1 MKGDFMAKVKW
12 AVIPALMLAVTTLS
26 PASSAA
32 EDTSYA
38 VGATLYARGLYA
50 DAALQFLGFVK
61 ASPQDALAPRALL
74 LAAEARRRTGDNA
87 AAYDLYQ
94 NVEKSY
100 PKTPQSALA
109 QLRVAEIEILNNKI
123 EGRAKTLQSLK
134 GLPPEAESLRT
145 FLLAKV
151 LVAEGRKEEA
161 SRVIEQAEG
170 AGFAGGSA
178 YLVKGDIALAGGDFG
193 TALAAY
199 QKALQE
205 DRLKPTATLRL
216 AELARRAGRN
226 DDALTLYRTIN
237 VGSLPSEREKV
248 VYTAGFGLSLLSS
261 GDYRSAQQQLSS
273 AIQFAKKMDDA
284 TRSSIIAACLPA
296 LSVSA
301 LLNGDMKLIDDLTAD
316 LPPNDSLTTWLRTWT
331 AYRKGDFK
339 SALQTAQSVAAAGNE
354 KNAGIANDIRLVGAV
369 SAANLKDWGNLK
381 ALLIGPFSGYP
392 EYLNPLLQALRIY
405 GEQAPPQDLDLA
417 LQALL
422 RTSPPSNIASWAE
435 ALLASQA
442 VKSGNLDN
450 AEVRVKGFVS
460 AYPTSPYVSPLRKSL
475 LALAAA
481 SAPPAKIVELAKEY
495 IASNPAGDI
504 TDAEELLAW
513 GLYGQGQKK
522 EAADALLKAHDIA
535 KDQAVKGRLVYEAGL
550 SLAEGGDEKAALK
563 LLYDAGK
570 DGFALPPDAAVW
582 ATLHSSPD
590 EASVL
595 AERLVPALKS
605 EGPLSQAA
613 LAAIYRTYSSSGRWK
628 ELGEAIDVYLAA
640 RKPDEAG
647 AEESAAA
654 RLYKAEAEF
663 NLDRAASSFTL
674 VDNALPS
681 LRGFDRAKALLIRGR
696 SLVRLGRPDEGLSD
710 LLYVG
715 MVVVPLDDASKA
727 VVHSALVEA
736 RATAEK
742 LGKNDLVGAIDKS
755 LASLTIGKA
764 Q

>member
-1 MKGDFMAKVKW
+1 MTKTKW
-12 AVIPALMLAVTTLS
+12 TVIPALVLAVTILS
-26 PASSAA
+26 TASVAA

-50 DAALQFLGFVK
+50 DAAVQFLNFVK

-74 LAAEARRRTGDNA
+74 LAGEARRRTGDNA
-87 AAYDLYQ
+87 AAYELYQ

-100 PKTPQSALA
+100 PKTPQAALA
-109 QLRVAEIEILNNKI
+109 QLRVAEIEILNNKT
-123 EGRAKTLQSLK
+123 EGRAKTLQALR

-161 SRVIEQAEG
+161 TRVIEQAEG

-205 DRLKPTATLRL
+205 DRLKPAATLRL
-216 AELARRAGRN
+216 AELARRGGRN
-226 DDALTLYRTIN
+226 DDALTLYRSIN
-237 VGSLPSEREKV
+237 IGTLQSEREKA
-248 VYTAGFGLSLLSS
+248 VYTAGFGLSLLAT
-261 GDYRSAQQQLSS
+261 GDYRTAQQQLSS
-273 AIQFAKKMDDA
+273 AIQFSKKMDNA
-284 TRSSIIAACLPA
+284 TRASVTAACLPA
-296 LSVSA
+296 LSVTA
-301 LLNGDMKLIDDLTAD
+301 LMNGDTKSIDDTMAD
-316 LPPNDSLTTWLRTWT
+316 LQPNDSLTTWLRVWT

-339 SALQTAQSVAAAGNE
+339 TTLQIAQSVAAAGNE
-354 KNAGIANDIRLVGAV
+354 KNTGVANDIRLVGAI

-381 ALLIGPFSGYP
+381 ALLIGPFPGYP
-392 EYLNPLLQALRIY
+392 AYLNPLLQALRVY
-405 GEQAPPQDLDLA
+405 GEQGPAQDLDTA

-422 RTSPPSNIASWAE
+422 RTSPPSNIASWGE

-460 AYPTSPYVSPLRKSL
+460 AYPTSPYVAPLKKSL

-481 SAPPAKIVELAKEY
+481 NAPPAKIVELAKEY

-513 GLYGQGQKK
+513 GLYSQGQKK
-522 EAADALLKAHDIA
+522 DAADALLKARDIT

-550 SLAEGGDEKAALK
+550 SLAESGDEKAALK
-563 LLYDAGK
+563 LLYSAGK
-570 DGFALPPDAAVW
+570 EGFALPPDAAVW

-613 LAAIYRTYSSSGRWK
+613 LTAIYRTYSSSGRWK
-628 ELGEAIDVYLAA
+628 ELGDALDVYLAA

-674 VDNALPS
+674 IDNALPT

-715 MVVVPLDDASKA
+715 MVVVPMDDASRTL
-727 VVHSALVEA
+727 VRSALQEA
-736 RATAEK
+736 RTVAEK

-755 LASLTIGKA
+755 LASLSTGKA